1 MKFVK
6 EHAVLIAV
14 AVFVYFVFFSQ
25 SGANA
30 VSALNTTLNVNANGT
45 PAGS

>member
-6 EHAVLIAV
+6 EHWILIVVLV
-14 AVFVYFVFFSQ
+14 GVYWVFMTQ

-30 VSALNTTLNVNANGT
+30 ISNLNTTLNVNPNGT
-45 PAGS
+45 PAGT